1 MYLLEVD
8 SPKNRIHI
16 TFTKRLDEA
25 QSRAILNE
33 IKDRIGEVQDGF
45 SVLCDMTTLTDI
57 DKDAKRGVQ
66 EIMDFCN
73 ARKVGKVIRIVA
85 NPLHDFGLT
94 IMSCFHYDSGVSV
107 VTCKTLEEA
116 LEHL

>member
-8 SPKNRIHI
+8 SHKNRIHL
-16 TFTKRLDEA
+16 TFAKRLDEA

-33 IKDRIGEVQDGF
+33 IKDRIGEVREGF
-45 SVLCDMTTLTDI
+45 SVLCDMTTLADI
-57 DKDAKRGVQ
+57 DKDAKRGIQ
-66 EIMDFCN
+66 DIMDFCN
-73 ARKVGKVIRIVA
+73 ARKVGKVIRIVP
-85 NPLHDFGLT
+85 NPLHDFGFT
-94 IMSCFHYDSGVSV
+94 IMSCFHYNSEVSV